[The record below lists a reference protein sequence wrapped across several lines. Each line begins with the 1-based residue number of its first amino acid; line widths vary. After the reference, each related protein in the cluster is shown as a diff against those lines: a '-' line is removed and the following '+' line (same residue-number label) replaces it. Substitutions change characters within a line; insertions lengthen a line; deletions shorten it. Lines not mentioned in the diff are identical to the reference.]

1 MSLVDNKVGDTCTDQ
16 SSGSSR
22 EIEMNEIEEELDTI
36 SPLQQQGSRR
46 TKEKG
51 MIPSS
56 TTTMKAWPED
66 EKTSINTTTTPA
78 PSLQHR
84 RSCLQHLRH
93 SLFYSYMSPILKRG
107 AALHKQRKQTH
118 VGDIELQ
125 QSDTTTDTIGEL
137 SKDDCYAVPATM
149 EAQYLADIFWKV
161 QKEQQQAAAQQQQ
174 STATSPRG
182 NRRHKTNS
190 TTKSFLKLLWII
202 AKPTY
207 IKAALW

>member
-1 MSLVDNKVGDTCTDQ
+1 MSLVDNKGDTCTDQ

-22 EIEMNEIEEELDTI
+22 EIEMNEIEEEELDTI
-36 SPLQQQGSRR
+36 SPLQQGSRR
-46 TKEKG
+46 TNSKG
-51 MIPSS
+51 ISSS

-66 EKTSINTTTTPA
+66 EKTSIDTSTSTTM
-78 PSLQHR
+78 PSSLNR

-125 QSDTTTDTIGEL
+125 SDNSANDMIGEL

-161 QKEQQQAAAQQQQ
+161 QK
-174 STATSPRG
+174 
-182 NRRHKTNS
+182 
-190 TTKSFLKLLWII
+190 
-202 AKPTY
+202 
-207 IKAALW
+207 